1 MWAMKQTNL
10 NSNSDQDTETKDNR
24 VTKNLRAE
32 IMRIAEVESNMEKLL
47 AMTKTADELM
57 ESSSKKAS
65 TKSKSPRKKSP
76 KTPKRSKKEPQSSSG
91 L

>member
-47 AMTKTADELM
+47 AITKNSDE
-57 ESSSKKAS
+57 
-65 TKSKSPRKKSP
+65 
-76 KTPKRSKKEPQSSSG
+76 
-91 L
+91 